1 MNWRNT
7 EIDAIKDFGFCQAV
21 HLKDFSITI
30 KPGQILYIFQ
40 PDSDDH
46 IIPLTYVKHE
56 NNQSW
61 FTSAT
66 SIQWQIGK
74 NILVR
79 GPIGNGFHPIG
90 RYGKILFIVPG
101 GLIGSLQPLIDIAIQ
116 TQKSVAIS
124 SKNNN
129 WQIHPEVEIISIE
142 DIDFAISWADF
153 IYLECAR
160 NELENFPDIINKIKH
175 HRTTSEIFIYSPV
188 LCGGNGDC
196 MVCTVH
202 TKSGFRRICK
212 DGPILP
218 IEELEIN

>member
-7 EIDAIKDFGFCQAV
+7 EIDAIKDFGFCQAIR
-21 HLKDFSITI
+21 LKNFSITI

-40 PDSDDH
+40 PDTYDH
-46 IIPLTYVKHE
+46 IIPLTYVKQE
-56 NNQSW
+56 INQSW

-101 GLIGSLQPLIDIAIQ
+101 EVIGSLQPLIDIAIQ
-116 TQKSVAIS
+116 SQKSLAIS
-124 SKNNN
+124 NKNNN
-129 WQIHPEVEIISIE
+129 WRIHPEAEIILIE

-160 NELENFPDIINKIKH
+160 NELKNFQDLINKIKH
-175 HRTTSEIFIYSPV
+175 HHTPSEIFIYSPV
-188 LCGGNGDC
+188 LCGGNADC
-196 MVCTVH
+196 MVCSVL

-212 DGPILP
+212 DGPVLP
-218 IEELEIN
+218 IEELELN